1 MFMVMLNRMPSRDDG
16 SWDWTSELVTH
27 RIWQVDGTAV
37 VDSTLWISGAIRYP
51 RWLEARTVRFLAC
64 VAILYFVL
72 LVYSPPDYSPG
83 NTLERRDH
91 HLDLKLTFLQ
101 HWDLQGGVQASFIPV
116 FKHLWDHLRPM
127 GRVFPKCL
135 WAGNSQGPRV
145 LKSWGNPCPSNS
157 QCHCFSE
164 GRLAVGLWRGSL
176 HPFSCHFDWLVLKM
190 QPHRGLFILYVIRSD
205 FA

>member
-1 MFMVMLNRMPSRDDG
+1 MFMVMLNRMPSRAPLGWLFLRLNQLVSD
-16 SWDWTSELVTH
+16 TSHLTGRWH
-27 RIWQVDGTAV
+27 CSNWF
-37 VDSTLWISGAIRYP
+37 STLWISGAIRYP
-51 RWLEARTVRFLAC
+51 RWLEARTARLLAC

-101 HWDLQGGVQASFIPV
+101 RWDLQGGVQASFFPV

-127 GRVFPKCL
+127 SRVFPKCL

-145 LKSWGNPCPSNS
+145 LKSWGNPCPNNS
-157 QCHCFSE
+157 
-164 GRLAVGLWRGSL
+164 VSL
-176 HPFSCHFDWLVLKM
+176 L
-190 QPHRGLFILYVIRSD
+190 
-205 FA
+205 